1 MRYNNIEVIG
11 DSTLQ
16 KMLWQAASEEVD
28 QMDLDYITWK
38 EREELIALKAIKLLK
53 AKMKHLKELYG

>member
-1 MRYNNIEVIG
+1 MRYDNTEILG

-38 EREELIALKAIKLLK
+38 EREELIALKAIKLFK
-53 AKMKHLKELYG
+53 AKMKHLKLYG